1 MKIKLLNLSKYI
13 LALSLVFLGHV
24 AFITDASAQQRIK
37 EITDIAGERPNQLV
51 GYGLVVGLDG
61 TGDLTAQTPFT
72 IQSIRQMLSAL
83 GVTIPETQGY
93 NNQTWLRNIAAVM
106 VTAELPA
113 NPKPG
118 QRIDVTVSAM
128 GSSRSLKGGTL
139 LMTPLRA
146 ADGQVYAQGQGS
158 LVVTGYGY
166 ANLNA
171 RQNNHLS
178 AGRVPGGAL
187 VEREVPL
194 DQTEGFVQLNLKN
207 PDYSL
212 MQRTSEAIVRRFG
225 QGIVMPLDGRS
236 LNVRT
241 PTDPVQRLSFMAALE
256 ELPVV
261 GLPDSAKVVINSRT
275 GSVVM
280 NQSVRLGSFAAAHGS
295 LSVRVETKVDQ
306 SRLVLQPPPFTG
318 LPTTASAVDNVNIER
333 GSQNAVKYSETSNS
347 LEAVVKAL
355 NLLGATPQDLIAILQ
370 AMKVSGALKADLEVI

>member
-1 MKIKLLNLSKYI
+1 MKNILLNFPKLFI
-13 LALSLVFLGHV
+13 ALSLVVLGHT
-24 AFITDASAQQRIK
+24 AYIADANAQRIK

-72 IQSIRQMLSAL
+72 IQTIRQMMSSL
-83 GVTIPETQGY
+83 GVTIPDTQGY
-93 NNQTWLRNIAAVM
+93 NNQTWLRNVAAVM

-113 NPKPG
+113 SPKPG

-178 AGRVPGGAL
+178 AGRVPGGAF
-187 VEREVPL
+187 VEREVP
-194 DQTEGFVQLNLKN
+194 TEAATEFVQLNLKTA
-207 PDYSL
+207 DYSL
-212 MQRTSEAIVRRFG
+212 MQRTAEAIVRRFG
-225 QGIVMPLDGRS
+225 QGIVLPLDARS
-236 LNVRT
+236 MNVRT

-261 GLPDSAKVVINSRT
+261 ALPESAKVVVNSRT

-280 NQSVRLGSFAAAHGS
+280 NQSVRLGSFAAAHGN

-306 SRLVLQPPPFTG
+306 SRLILQPAPFTG
-318 LPTTASAVDNVNIER
+318 QPTTASAVDNINIER
-333 GSQNAVKYSETSNS
+333 GSQNAVKFSENSNS

-370 AMKVSGALKADLEVI
+370 AMKVSGALKAELEVI